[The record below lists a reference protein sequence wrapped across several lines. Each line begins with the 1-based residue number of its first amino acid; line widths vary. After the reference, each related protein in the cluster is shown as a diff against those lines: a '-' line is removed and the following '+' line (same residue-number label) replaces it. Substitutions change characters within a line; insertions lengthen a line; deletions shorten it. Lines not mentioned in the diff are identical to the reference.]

1 MTLPAFHVESAV
13 VYLRNDLDG
22 APLDR
27 LGELSQLVGKYGSIR
42 TDLPKTA
49 APCVPGYRPWATV
62 KFPPLII
69 EGDFVYLRD
78 GVSVIDPDAFATLTK
93 TIGWRH
99 FSADG
104 DLRRAPA
111 VPGHRVFMA
120 LAPETP

>member
-1 MTLPAFHVESAV
+1 MILPAFRVEAGF
-13 VYLRNDLDG
+13 VYLRDDLQG
-22 APLDR
+22 APLSL
-27 LGELSQLVGKYGSIR
+27 LGELDQLTGKHGAIR
-42 TDLPKTA
+42 TDLPKTP

-93 TIGWRH
+93 TIGRRH